1 VPILAELRRKFNLQ
15 LFLTSEDGGKVG
27 AAVVRDAFDALN
39 TEHFLELCELVRSH
53 GKILEL
59 NAHRLE
65 GCECHKQLWTSH
77 RNLRGRREALRTL
90 SGHPKCFM
98 KGRQAVWF
106 QSEGLDLLLAEI
118 SECTSTL
125 LAELMTAMAPS
136 PRANLVRMQA
146 ELAES
151 LKEEISDKY
160 NFHRHV
166 PYSLIKVFYGEM
178 PGGRDEKAREFAR
191 EALAEYDSA
200 VAAGKADSLH
210 RVAHLF
216 GKGLIRQELDQFV
229 SSVLPLR
236 VFFPLRTP
244 W

>member
-1 VPILAELRRKFNLQ
+1 MPQ
-15 LFLTSEDGGKVG
+15 
-27 AAVVRDAFDALN
+27 AVVDISQELARETGGVENIEWPSQVLHEGQAGCVVSVGGVGLTTSGDFRVYFDFVGGVDDRD
-39 TEHFLELCELVRSH
+39 
-53 GKILEL
+53 G
-59 NAHRLE
+59 
-65 GCECHKQLWTSH
+65 
-77 RNLRGRREALRTL
+77 
-90 SGHPKCFM
+90 
-98 KGRQAVWF
+98 
-106 QSEGLDLLLAEI
+106 
-118 SECTSTL
+118 
-125 LAELMTAMAPS
+125 PS

-151 LKEEISDKY
+151 LKEEISDTY
-160 NFHRHV
+160 NFHRRV
-166 PYSLIKVFYGEM
+166 PSSFIKVFYGEI
-178 PGGRDEKAREFAR
+178 PGCRDDKAREFAR